1 MNQIVN
7 QINYG
12 LIKEDNFTIT
22 QEWLDSNDTSLYLT
36 HNEVKSEMAEK
47 FIKTLRLKSI
57 AKWQLMIGNLILV
70 IWIN

>member
-57 AKWQLMIGNLILV
+57 AK
-70 IWIN
+70 